1 MPRRATIAGSAAGIL
16 VLAGTTV
23 ALLSARGPD
32 SIFTAAGSW
41 SLRWGD
47 YVRAEGDS
55 ACGPTA
61 KNPELRPGT
70 TVTVRDQAGAV
81 VGAGPIQPGRAS
93 ATKPGHYGTCVLGF
107 RIPNVRTGSAFYTVT
122 PGTGPTLTVTAEAL
136 LTGSLSFQI
145 RRFPR
150 R

>member
-1 MPRRATIAGSAAGIL
+1 MPKRATIAAGLL
-16 VLAGTTV
+16 VLAGAAV
-23 ALLSARGPD
+23 VLLSVPGPGPV
-32 SIFTAAGSW
+32 FTAIGSW

-47 YVRAEGDS
+47 YVRADGDF

-61 KNPELRPGT
+61 RHPELRPGT

-81 VGAGPIQPGRAS
+81 VGTGTIQPGRTS
-93 ATKPGHYGTCVLGF
+93 GTKPGRYGTCVLGF
-107 RIPNVRTGSAFYTVT
+107 RIPDVRAGSPFYTVT
-122 PGTGPTLTVTAEAL
+122 PGTGATLTVTAEAL
-136 LTGSLSFQI
+136 LTGTLSVQV